1 MRKAQRDFHMGSFI
15 RRQSSLKWVLVVALA
30 TFAAWKF
37 FAMRRRPK
45 YAAFQLNNAQFSDQ
59 LFDVCIGLGIAKL
72 TSRRFHPI
80 EMVRQEAAD
89 LHLRTVAAWF
99 PKLKETMAQI
109 KKSVVEKHT
118 IPYVAPARQA
128 ISNTTNDDSIVL
140 LFDER
145 YTQEM
150 WLISE
155 NEDELRNLLQYDDRT
170 IEEAQRELW
179 KHKIYN
185 RTNLIFQLFD
195 VCIGLGIAKL
205 TSRRFHP
212 IEMVRQEAAD
222 LHLRTVAA
230 WFPKLKETMAQIKK
244 SVVEKH
250 TIPYVAPARHAI
262 SNTTN
267 DDSIVLLFDE
277 RYTQEMWLISENEDE
292 LRNLLQYDDRTI
304 EEAQREL
311 WKHKIYNSHTS
322 QPNLFR
328 VLLIL
333 SDG

>member
-1 MRKAQRDFHMGSFI
+1 MHFCQLGIAGSFI
-15 RRQSSLKWVLVVALA
+15 RRQFSLKWVLVAALA

-99 PKLKETMAQI
+99 PKLKDTMAQI

-170 IEEAQRELW
+170 IEEAQ
-179 KHKIYN
+179 K
-185 RTNLIFQLFD
+185 
-195 VCIGLGIAKL
+195 
-205 TSRRFHP
+205 
-212 IEMVRQEAAD
+212 
-222 LHLRTVAA
+222 
-230 WFPKLKETMAQIKK
+230 
-244 SVVEKH
+244 
-250 TIPYVAPARHAI
+250 
-262 SNTTN
+262 
-267 DDSIVLLFDE
+267 
-277 RYTQEMWLISENEDE
+277 
-292 LRNLLQYDDRTI
+292 
-304 EEAQREL
+304 EL
-311 WKHKIYNSHTS
+311 WKHKIYNSKHSDTSPVLCVHLNQSKSPTGKQEEHGIVKAARSLAQGMGAKRFFIFAEQHTFAAAMEHTLRTIAS
-322 QPNLFR
+322 WQPNVYVSDFTQEMETFVVSQLCDS
-328 VLLIL
+328 VLLTDIESKHSFWIGFFAKNQSAVYYL
-333 SDG
+333 TTKKVAHPLVL